1 MTNRIRYYR
10 KKRGFSQRKLAACA
24 YCSESTL
31 SSWEN
36 GHRIPRVDT
45 ALCLAHAL
53 GVTLDDLFGEEQ
65 SCK

>member
-1 MTNRIRYYR
+1 MKNQIQYYR
-10 KKRGFSQRKLAACA
+10 KKQGLTQLQLAERA
-24 YCSESTL
+24 YCSVTSI
-31 SSWEN
+31 SGWEN
-36 GHRIPRVDT
+36 GLKIPRVDT

>member
-10 KKRGFSQRKLAACA
+10 KKLGLTQRKLAAYA
-24 YCSESTL
+24 YCTESTL

>member
-10 KKRGFSQRKLAACA
+10 KKRGFSQRKLAVCA

-31 SSWEN
+31 SSWEK
-36 GHRIPRVDT
+36 GYRIPRVDT
-45 ALCLAHAL
+45 AICLAHAL